1 MGNVFWII
9 EMSSMVQ
16 SQMSLQSGGRQKDE
30 TTEEGTV
37 LLWGR
42 WDYRRGKGDVMVKA
56 KRCEDAMLLALKMQ
70 ERAMS

>member
-16 SQMSLQSGGRQKDE
+16 SQMSLQSGGRQKHE

-37 LLWGR
+37 LL
-42 WDYRRGKGDVMVKA
+42 
-56 KRCEDAMLLALKMQ
+56 
-70 ERAMS
+70 

>member
-30 TTEEGTV
+30 TTEEGMV
-37 LLWGR
+37 LL
-42 WDYRRGKGDVMVKA
+42 
-56 KRCEDAMLLALKMQ
+56 
-70 ERAMS
+70 